1 MRSRYTAYCL
11 KRVDYVFDTTHPQA
25 REPRLRESIQE
36 TADDCEWLSLTV
48 LSTRQGL
55 AKDKM
60 GKVEFSAEFRYQGEP
75 QTHHEH
81 SRFRR
86 FEGKWKYLD
95 GEG

>member
-1 MRSRYTAYCL
+1 MRSRYTAYCR
-11 KRVDYVFDTTHPQA
+11 KRVDYIFNTTHPQA
-25 REPRLRESIQE
+25 REPRLREGIQE

-48 LSTRQGL
+48 LGSRQGQSN
-55 AKDKM
+55 DKM
-60 GKVEFSAEFRYQGEP
+60 GKVEFRVEFRHQGEM

-86 FEGKWKYLD
+86 YEGRWMYLD